1 MAEASTLE
9 RLAGLALFAD
19 LSRAELEAVVHS
31 FEDEVFEPG
40 RRVLRHGIGG
50 GSVYVILDGEAV
62 VLIDGAE
69 VRTLGRGEAFG
80 EISAL
85 TGDRP
90 SADVVAR
97 TVLRCFVIPAA
108 TLQEFLLEHPTVM
121 LRLLK
126 SVVRR
131 LQTSGS
137 WRD

>member
-31 FEDEVFEPG
+31 FDEEVFEQG
-40 RRVLRHGIGG
+40 RRVLRHGLGG
-50 GSVYVILDGEAV
+50 GNVYVILDGEAV
-62 VLIDGAE
+62 VLIDGVE
-69 VRTLGRGEAFG
+69 VRRLGRGEAFG

-85 TGDRP
+85 TGDTP
-90 SADVVAR
+90 SADVVAA
-97 TVLRCFVIPAA
+97 TVLRCFVVPAA
-108 TLQEFLLEHPTVM
+108 ALEEFLLEHPTVM
-121 LRLLK
+121 LRLLR

-131 LQTSGS
+131 LQTSPS